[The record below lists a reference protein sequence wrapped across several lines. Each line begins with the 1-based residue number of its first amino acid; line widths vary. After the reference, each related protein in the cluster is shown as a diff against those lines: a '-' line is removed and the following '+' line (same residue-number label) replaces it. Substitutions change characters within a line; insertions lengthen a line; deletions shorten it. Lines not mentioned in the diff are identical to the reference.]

1 MRADQK
7 GNPVFN
13 SLLKLAGQ
21 TDFTMAIRATGPNK
35 SLLSIVLMPVP
46 KEGQDAAL
54 AQPVKLEGSVEELTA
69 GFDDAIAK
77 YGAARSSLIEQV
89 DATVTILKQAEDES
103 ASKAADKLKGK
114 PGKAGTA
121 KPGVAAK
128 AAPGAGSAGAKP
140 AGDDDD
146 VDPEPDDDDD
156 KTSQTSSTGTAGAAP
171 AATAQVQ
178 TGGESNNL
186 FKF

>member
-1 MRADQK
+1 
-7 GNPVFN
+7 VFN

-35 SLLSIVLMPVP
+35 SLLSIVLMPVAG
-46 KEGQDAAL
+46 EGQDAAL

-69 GFDDAIAK
+69 GFDEAIAK

-114 PGKAGTA
+114 PAKSGTV

-128 AAPGAGSAGAKP
+128 AASGAASAGADP
-140 AGDDDD
+140 AADDD
-146 VDPEPDDDDD
+146 VDETDDDDD
-156 KTSQTSSTGTAGAAP
+156 KAAPAGSTGTTATNP
-171 AATAQVQ
+171 AAAQVQ
-178 TGGESNNL
+178 TGGEANNL
-186 FKF
+186 FQF